1 MKHDSFKTYL
11 HWGLTAFGVVA
22 LSILFF
28 FSLFKVGALV
38 HFFQTLLGILMPFVY
53 GLAMAYLLT
62 PVFNWLHAR
71 FAPALQKHVKNP
83 RRAARAAKFL
93 STTLSVLLALLLVAA
108 LLWMVL
114 PQVISSIVGLVESNL
129 LTNSIQNV
137 TGWIEDTLQ
146 NNPQFEAA
154 AQRVYAEAVAALTAW
169 VKTDM
174 LPQLTNLMSGLLGTL
189 TFSKEIA
196 PDDEPYTVKSAW
208 DEWPNN
214 VIRGENDGDF
224 NYGPAKTHV
233 KGEEDDLYWA
243 AITGVEVEDMD
254 EMKYIGMNKA
264 GQIIL
269 CYADDNVAKKDGDV
283 CFAYIFERAE

>member
-169 VKTDM
+169 VKRTCC
-174 LPQLTNLMSGLLGTL
+174 PS
-189 TFSKEIA
+189 
-196 PDDEPYTVKSAW
+196 
-208 DEWPNN
+208 
-214 VIRGENDGDF
+214 
-224 NYGPAKTHV
+224 
-233 KGEEDDLYWA
+233 
-243 AITGVEVEDMD
+243 
-254 EMKYIGMNKA
+254 
-264 GQIIL
+264 
-269 CYADDNVAKKDGDV
+269 
-283 CFAYIFERAE
+283 

>member
-28 FSLFKVGALV
+28 FSLFKAGALV

-93 STTLSVLLALLLVAA
+93 STALSVLLALLLVAA

-146 NNPQFEAA
+146 NSS
-154 AQRVYAEAVAALTAW
+154 
-169 VKTDM
+169 K
-174 LPQLTNLMSGLLGTL
+174 LPHSGYMPKPWQLSPHG
-189 TFSKEIA
+189 
-196 PDDEPYTVKSAW
+196 
-208 DEWPNN
+208 
-214 VIRGENDGDF
+214 
-224 NYGPAKTHV
+224 
-233 KGEEDDLYWA
+233 
-243 AITGVEVEDMD
+243 
-254 EMKYIGMNKA
+254 
-264 GQIIL
+264 
-269 CYADDNVAKKDGDV
+269 
-283 CFAYIFERAE
+283 

>member
-93 STTLSVLLALLLVAA
+93 STTLSVLLALLAGIAIFFVRNFAQVLGESGQIPVVLAAWTPPVAA
-108 LLWMVL
+108 LLSL
-114 PQVISSIVGLVESNL
+114 PA
-129 LTNSIQNV
+129 
-137 TGWIEDTLQ
+137 
-146 NNPQFEAA
+146 P
-154 AQRVYAEAVAALTAW
+154 RALTRSRSAAW
-169 VKTDM
+169 PRRWSLHMQSTAAS
-174 LPQLTNLMSGLLGTL
+174 P
-189 TFSKEIA
+189 A
-196 PDDEPYTVKSAW
+196 PS
-208 DEWPNN
+208 
-214 VIRGENDGDF
+214 
-224 NYGPAKTHV
+224 
-233 KGEEDDLYWA
+233 
-243 AITGVEVEDMD
+243 
-254 EMKYIGMNKA
+254 
-264 GQIIL
+264 
-269 CYADDNVAKKDGDV
+269 
-283 CFAYIFERAE
+283 

>member
-93 STTLSVLLALLLVAA
+93 STTLSVLLALLLVFLYRKKRKA
-108 LLWMVL
+108 
-114 PQVISSIVGLVESNL
+114 Q
-129 LTNSIQNV
+129 
-137 TGWIEDTLQ
+137 D
-146 NNPQFEAA
+146 NPPAGGKDPSE
-154 AQRVYAEAVAALTAW
+154 
-169 VKTDM
+169 
-174 LPQLTNLMSGLLGTL
+174 
-189 TFSKEIA
+189 
-196 PDDEPYTVKSAW
+196 PDGGNTK
-208 DEWPNN
+208 N
-214 VIRGENDGDF
+214 
-224 NYGPAKTHV
+224 
-233 KGEEDDLYWA
+233 
-243 AITGVEVEDMD
+243 
-254 EMKYIGMNKA
+254 
-264 GQIIL
+264 
-269 CYADDNVAKKDGDV
+269 
-283 CFAYIFERAE
+283 

>member
-93 STTLSVLLALLLVAA
+93 STTLSVLLALLLRKRRTSSTSSSPPLATRRSRSSRPSALSPTWAWLRPRLSSTALRRLSWRRPRRKTPRRPSPSSKKPAPPSSSSDSRGFKPQSPSCNGNPVCRKAA
-108 LLWMVL
+108 
-114 PQVISSIVGLVESNL
+114 G
-129 LTNSIQNV
+129 
-137 TGWIEDTLQ
+137 
-146 NNPQFEAA
+146 
-154 AQRVYAEAVAALTAW
+154 
-169 VKTDM
+169 
-174 LPQLTNLMSGLLGTL
+174 
-189 TFSKEIA
+189 FSA
-196 PDDEPYTVKSAW
+196 
-208 DEWPNN
+208 
-214 VIRGENDGDF
+214 
-224 NYGPAKTHV
+224 YGA
-233 KGEEDDLYWA
+233 
-243 AITGVEVEDMD
+243 
-254 EMKYIGMNKA
+254 
-264 GQIIL
+264 
-269 CYADDNVAKKDGDV
+269 
-283 CFAYIFERAE
+283 

>member
-114 PQVISSIVGLVESNL
+114 PQVISSFVGAGG
-129 LTNSIQNV
+129 IQSADEQHPERDGAGSR
-137 TGWIEDTLQ
+137 TRFRTT
-146 NNPQFEAA
+146 
-154 AQRVYAEAVAALTAW
+154 RSS
-169 VKTDM
+169 K
-174 LPQLTNLMSGLLGTL
+174 LPHSGYMPKPWQLSPHG
-189 TFSKEIA
+189 
-196 PDDEPYTVKSAW
+196 
-208 DEWPNN
+208 
-214 VIRGENDGDF
+214 
-224 NYGPAKTHV
+224 
-233 KGEEDDLYWA
+233 
-243 AITGVEVEDMD
+243 
-254 EMKYIGMNKA
+254 
-264 GQIIL
+264 
-269 CYADDNVAKKDGDV
+269 
-283 CFAYIFERAE
+283 

>member
-93 STTLSVLLALLLVAA
+93 STALSVLLALLLVAA

-189 TFSKEIA
+189 TFFKNVFIGIIIAIYVLNSKQLCRTGQKIA
-196 PDDEPYTVKSAW
+196 VRLPEHPPRQY
-208 DEWPNN
+208 
-214 VIRGENDGDF
+214 R
-224 NYGPAKTHV
+224 
-233 KGEEDDLYWA
+233 
-243 AITGVEVEDMD
+243 
-254 EMKYIGMNKA
+254 A
-264 GQIIL
+264 G
-269 CYADDNVAKKDGDV
+269 
-283 CFAYIFERAE
+283 